1 MPAYHAKYQRFNL
14 VSVAEQSV
22 LSLAQ
27 LDTLKTGFD
36 AMSGKDPDKIR
47 VSLTFSSVQDIS

>member
-1 MPAYHAKYQRFNL
+1 MPHAKYQRFNL

-36 AMSGKDPDKIR
+36 VMSGKEPDKIR
-47 VSLTFSSVQDIS
+47 VSMTFYSVQDIS

>member
-1 MPAYHAKYQRFNL
+1 MPHAKYQRFNL

-36 AMSGKDPDKIR
+36 TMSGKDPDKIR
-47 VSLTFSSVQDIS
+47 VSMTFSSVQDIS